1 MRGVYVGHT
10 SRVPRLIVASELARS
25 RSTLLLRL
33 MGRGAVLRDAIEE
46 SARLGDDAWER
57 PFVTRVL
64 LRMRSELRRMTGD
77 DAFSKEIEMRY
88 REYAESVDKM
98 IESLRVES
106 EARGEA
112 RGELVGE
119 RRALETLLAARGI
132 AVDDGTSARIFA
144 CDDREQ
150 LVRWIAR
157 AATANSID
165 AVFE

>member
-1 MRGVYVGHT
+1 M
-10 SRVPRLIVASELARS
+10 
-25 RSTLLLRL
+25 
-33 MGRGAVLRDAIEE
+33 RDAIEE
-46 SARLGDDAWER
+46 SARLSDDAWER

-106 EARGEA
+106 EARGE
-112 RGELVGE
+112 LVGE

-132 AVDDGTSARIFA
+132 AVDEGTSARIFA

-157 AATANSID
+157 AATADSID